1 LHWTKRLAI
10 WPCAV
15 IVASATT
22 PATSLLAQAPPPP
35 PVAYSIDGHHWPAPD
50 SAARIEVKPKE
61 ADVYVDGR
69 LVGKVSQFDGFTQR
83 LEVRPGGHEI
93 VVYMEGYRTIHEKL
107 YFQPAT
113 SYKIKGSMEKL
124 AAGESSGPR
133 PEPPPP
139 PQRPERA
146 VSTEASPP
154 VRPPAHHETDQPS
167 FGTLALRVQPPET
180 TVLIDGEQWDGP
192 AGRRRLAVQ
201 VAEGTHRLEIR
212 KDGFE
217 TFSTKVR
224 VWEGEVTSL
233 NVSLS
238 PAEEQ

>member
-1 LHWTKRLAI
+1 LLWTKRLGI

-15 IVASATT
+15 LVAAATT
-22 PATSLLAQAPPPP
+22 PATSLLAQAPPP
-35 PVAYSIDGHHWPAPD
+35 VAYSIDNHHWPAPD

-93 VVYMEGYRTIHEKL
+93 VVYLEGYRTIHEKL

-113 SYKIKGSMEKL
+113 SYKIKGSMEKVG
-124 AAGESSGPR
+124 AGESSGPR

-139 PQRPERA
+139 PQGPERA
-146 VSTEASPP
+146 VSTDG
-154 VRPPAHHETDQPS
+154 PPARHASRHATDQPS
-167 FGTLALRVQPPET
+167 FGTLAIRVQPPET

-192 AGRRRLAVQ
+192 AGRKRLAVQ

-233 NVSLS
+233 NVSLP
-238 PAEEQ
+238 PAEEQQQ